1 MLSKPLLDE
10 SCNELRKKIINSL
23 EQQGFIIRD
32 GEIFLPESI
41 DKDGIRRIHQSAV
54 RAKRERARK
63 YLEKKESALLKC
75 FADGR
80 EIDPERIEPRLQ
92 EVTSGSWDELL
103 FRYSCLHWSIPVSSG
118 YGRRLRFLVYD
129 NSTGKLMGLFG
140 LGDPVFSLSA
150 RDQWIGWTKE
160 DRRKRLVH
168 VMDAFVLGAV
178 PPYNQLLVGKLIAML
193 VASNEVREAYRRKY
207 YDKRSLISG
216 EKQDGQLALIT
227 TTSALGKSSVYNRIK
242 YNDGDDDRVL
252 YHSVGYTAGSGEFH
266 FSNELYSEIA
276 SFAREHC
283 EPTAKRE
290 EWGQGF
296 RNRREV
302 IRKVLAA
309 VGLSPKLAYHHVK
322 REVFVVPLASN
333 AEKFLRGEENHLDY
347 YDQPVNLL
355 FDCFRRRWLLPR
367 AKRNNSYLNFRPES
381 LQLWGEGGAN
391 G

>member
-1 MLSKPLLDE
+1 LLSKPLLDE

-32 GEIFLPESI
+32 GDIFLPESR

-54 RAKRERARK
+54 RAKRERSRK

-276 SFAREHC
+276 SFARNIVSQQQKERSGGKAS
-283 EPTAKRE
+283 ETAVR
-290 EWGQGF
+290 
-296 RNRREV
+296 
-302 IRKVLAA
+302 
-309 VGLSPKLAYHHVK
+309 
-322 REVFVVPLASN
+322 
-333 AEKFLRGEENHLDY
+333 
-347 YDQPVNLL
+347 
-355 FDCFRRRWLLPR
+355 
-367 AKRNNSYLNFRPES
+367 
-381 LQLWGEGGAN
+381 
-391 G
+391 

>member
-1 MLSKPLLDE
+1 MLSKHLLDE
-10 SCNELRKKIINSL
+10 SCNELREKIINSL
-23 EQQGFIIRD
+23 EQQGFIIND

-63 YLEKKESALLKC
+63 YLEKKESALLNF

-150 RDQWIGWTKE
+150 RDKWIRWMKE
-160 DRRKRLVH
+160 DRHQRLVH

-193 VASNEVREAYRRKY
+193 LASNEVRGAYRRKY
-207 YDKRSLISG
+207 SDRRSLISG
-216 EKQDGQLALIT
+216 EKQDGQLALVT
-227 TTSALGKSSVYNRIK
+227 TTSALGRSSIYSRIK
-242 YNDGDDDRVL
+242 YNDRVL
-252 YHSVGYTAGSGEFH
+252 YHSVGYTAGSGDFH

-283 EPTAKRE
+283 NPTAKRK
-290 EWGQGF
+290 EWGKGF

-302 IRKVLAA
+302 IRKVLSA

-333 AEKFLRGEENHLDY
+333 AEKFLRGEENKLNY
-347 YDQPVNLL
+347 FDQPVNLL
-355 FDCFRRRWLLPR
+355 FDFFRRRWLLPR
-367 AKRNNSYLNFRPES
+367 AERDNRYLNFSPES
-381 LQLWGEGGAN
+381 LRLWAEGGSN